1 MANMDYLKFL
11 VEEIHS
17 TTVATIG
24 SDGHPQTRIIDMMYY
39 DADGGIFSYRKRKSI
54 LRTAYGAAV
63 CGNIG
68 DKRQAR
74 SIASRKREK
83 YWEKESDSHV

>member
-1 MANMDYLKFL
+1 MAHMDYLKFL

-39 DADGGIFSYRKRKSI
+39 DADGVYFLTAKEKHFTNSLWSSSMWQYR
-54 LRTAYGAAV
+54 
-63 CGNIG
+63 
-68 DKRQAR
+68 RQKTSVQYRFA
-74 SIASRKREK
+74 ET
-83 YWEKESDSHV
+83 

>member
-24 SDGHPQTRIIDMMYY
+24 SG
-39 DADGGIFSYRKRKSI
+39 
-54 LRTAYGAAV
+54 
-63 CGNIG
+63 
-68 DKRQAR
+68 RQELL
-74 SIASRKREK
+74 I
-83 YWEKESDSHV
+83 

>member
-1 MANMDYLKFL
+1 MAHMDYLKFL

-39 DADGGIFSYRKRKSI
+39 DADE
-54 LRTAYGAAV
+54 
-63 CGNIG
+63 IG
-68 DKRQAR
+68 RA
-74 SIASRKREK
+74 
-83 YWEKESDSHV
+83 HV

>member
-1 MANMDYLKFL
+1 MAHMDYLKFL

-39 DADGGIFSYRKRKSI
+39 DADGVYFLLQKEKHFTNSLWSSSMWQYR
-54 LRTAYGAAV
+54 
-63 CGNIG
+63 
-68 DKRQAR
+68 RQKTSVQYRFA
-74 SIASRKREK
+74 ET
-83 YWEKESDSHV
+83 

>member
-24 SDGHPQTRIIDMMYY
+24 SGRHPQTRIIDMMYY
-39 DADGGIFSYRKRKSI
+39 DADGVYFLTAKGKAFYE
-54 LRTAYGAAV
+54 TAYGAAV

-74 SIASRKREK
+74 SIASRKRENIGK
-83 YWEKESDSHV
+83 RI

>member
-24 SDGHPQTRIIDMMYY
+24 SGRHPQTRIIDMMYY
-39 DADGGIFSYRKRKSI
+39 DADGVYF
-54 LRTAYGAAV
+54 LTAKGKAFYGAAV